1 MYVYTVA
8 VIVHSTIYGQVT
20 CLWFL
25 IESPHRNQR
34 QIGTVEKRINEELV
48 DFPNRYYFPEV
59 Q

>member
-34 QIGTVEKRINEELV
+34 QIGTVEKRINEE
-48 DFPNRYYFPEV
+48 
-59 Q
+59 